1 MSMVFLQNSA
11 ARASA
16 HRLLVGALLM
26 AAVFGGCSPGVTPT
40 PGQTASAIPAATA
53 TPVPAAPRI
62 PVRRSGW
69 GWWMTGPDPRARLE
83 GKP

>member
-16 HRLLVGALLM
+16 HRLLVGAVLM
-26 AAVFGGCSPGVTPT
+26 TAVFGGCSTAVAPS
-40 PGQTASAIPAATA
+40 PGQTASATPVATATRVPAAT
-53 TPVPAAPRI
+53 RY

-69 GWWMTGPDPRARLE
+69 WWWMSGPDPRARLE